1 MTEWLLRHQRNVRD
15 GCMIVAIL
23 VLSVF
28 TGLLFHD
35 TTSESKKIAAY
46 ATQIQASRM
55 QNCHESNARHSTTVA
70 VLKQIIAT
78 AEQQET
84 SAERAGTQ
92 SAYSAALL
100 VINALAPQQNCAAAT
115 TTSH

>member
-1 MTEWLLRHQRNVRD
+1 MIARWLLTHQRNVRD

-28 TGLLFHD
+28 TGLLLRD
-35 TTSESKKIAAY
+35 LAGLTN
-46 ATQIQASRM
+46 QIQSSRVENCLA
-55 QNCHESNARHSTTVA
+55 QNTRHQTTVN
-70 VLKQIIAT
+70 VLHQIISA
-78 AEQQET
+78 AEQQENA
-84 SAERAGTQ
+84 AERAGTQ

-100 VINALAPQQNCAAAT
+100 VIDALAPQQNCAAAT